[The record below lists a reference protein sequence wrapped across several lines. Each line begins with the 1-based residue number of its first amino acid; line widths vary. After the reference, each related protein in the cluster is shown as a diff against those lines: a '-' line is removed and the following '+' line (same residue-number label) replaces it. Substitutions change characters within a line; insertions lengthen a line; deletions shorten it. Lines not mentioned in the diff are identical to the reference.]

1 MRRSETLAHFLRL
14 FTGMRMLMYIF
25 GTLIVT
31 GALAYAAIV
40 LLGLPTLWVGI
51 ACMVVLGLGIMG
63 AASTGPTRLVRRT
76 TRTSNV
82 ITPAA
87 PADSVTV
94 TDERL

>member
-1 MRRSETLAHFLRL
+1 
-14 FTGMRMLMYIF
+14 MRMLLYII

-51 ACMVVLGLGIMG
+51 ACLVVLGLGIMG
-63 AASTGPTRLVRRT
+63 AASTIPSRMVRRT

-82 ITPAA
+82 ITPLT